1 MTKFHIPEF
10 YVQARKFKT
19 PVFSFA
25 KKSIP
30 RLLPKLLVV
39 LYRIWTDRPRSILF
53 LPEALKNSRKN
64 ALTID
69 LMQKNGYYIQCR

>member
-25 KKSIP
+25 KKAYRTFCRNYLLCCTEYGRTAHEAFFFRRMHLKIP
-30 RLLPKLLVV
+30 VKMPLL
-39 LYRIWTDRPRSILF
+39 
-53 LPEALKNSRKN
+53 
-64 ALTID
+64 LT
-69 LMQKNGYYIQCR
+69 

>member
-19 PVFSFA
+19 PVFSLA
-25 KKSIP
+25 KKAY
-30 RLLPKLLVV
+30 RTFCRNYLLCCTE
-39 LYRIWTDRPRSILF
+39 YGRTAHEAFFFSD
-53 LPEALKNSRKN
+53 ALKNSRKN

>member
-10 YVQARKFKT
+10 YVQTRKFKT
-19 PVFSFA
+19 PVFPFA
-25 KKSIP
+25 KKNIP
-30 RLLPKLLVV
+30 HLLSKLLVV
-39 LYRIWTDRPRSILF
+39 LYRIWTDCPRSILF
-53 LPEALKNSRKN
+53 PPDTLKNSRKN